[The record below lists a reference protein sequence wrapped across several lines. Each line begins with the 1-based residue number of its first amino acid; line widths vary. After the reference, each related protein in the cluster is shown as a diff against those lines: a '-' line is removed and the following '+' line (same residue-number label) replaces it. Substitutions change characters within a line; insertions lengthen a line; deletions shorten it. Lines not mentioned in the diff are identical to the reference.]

1 MRGQARDFQSA
12 RIRTAGP
19 AVLRPRAFRH
29 GRVGSPGQRGGPVD
43 GPGPARAKTCRTDAS
58 RQGAANR
65 TCAALACLAS
75 ACAASACATSARTA
89 FGAGGAA
96 LATATR
102 CSSVVVGAGTPKP
115 RTMPG
120 TTLGLSHHSS
130 PRAGGPARRPFTLP
144 PNATIARASSG
155 QSLCPGPMPL
165 RRHIQAITLP
175 KWPRIDAACA
185 CAEPAG
191 RSGRGSGHMDV
202 SRRERRRRAAS
213 ACSSR
218 KRISTASKWTSH
230 SGSCADASGPAR
242 SASGA

>member
-19 AVLRPRAFRH
+19 AVLRPRAFSH
-29 GRVGSPGQRGGPVD
+29 DRVGSPGQRGGPVD
-43 GPGPARAKTCRTDAS
+43 GPGPARAKTCRTDAI
-58 RQGAANR
+58 RHDGGNR
-65 TCAALACLAS
+65 ACAAS
-75 ACAASACATSARTA
+75 ACAASACATSACTA
-89 FGAGGAA
+89 FDAHGAA
-96 LATATR
+96 LAAATR

-115 RTMPG
+115 RPMPG

-175 KWPRIDAACA
+175 KSPRIDAACA

-191 RSGRGSGHMDV
+191 RSGRRSGHMDV
-202 SRRERRRRAAS
+202 SRRARRRRAAS

-230 SGSCADASGPAR
+230 SGSCADACGPAR

>member
-1 MRGQARDFQSA
+1 MRGPARDFQSA

-29 GRVGSPGQRGGPVD
+29 DRVGSPAQPGGPVD
-43 GPGPARAKTCRTDAS
+43 GLGPARANGGRTDAI
-58 RQGAANR
+58 RHDGGNR
-65 TCAALACLAS
+65 ACAAS
-75 ACAASACATSARTA
+75 AFTASACATSARTA

-202 SRRERRRRAAS
+202 SRRARRRRAAS